1 MILLT
6 RLYLIVLLMLLQL
19 VAPLIHAHINS
30 VAHFG
35 ASVHLPEFEQV
46 NASPKHAPEFL
57 APSVQNDDMIAMSSG
72 IKNKIVPFSH
82 TENTI
87 FYLLISVLFMAK
99 NQRQLR
105 GFLAKTEPIPHPHFF
120 NLAAPRAPPFFT
132 FR

>member
-19 VAPLIHAHINS
+19 VAPLIHAHTNS
-30 VAHFG
+30 VAHFS

-57 APSVQNDDMIAMSSG
+57 ASNVQNDDMIAMSSG
-72 IKNKIVPFSH
+72 IKNKAAPLLQS
-82 TENTI
+82 ENTI
-87 FYLLISVLFMAK
+87 FVLLISVFFMVK
-99 NQRQLR
+99 NQRQPR
-105 GFLAKTEPIPHPHFF
+105 GFLAKTEPIPHPYFF
-120 NLAAPRAPPFFT
+120 NLSAPRAPPFFT